1 MTRWLSLLLPAL
13 FVLPGVGC
21 ASYYYGGHPG
31 HSLHGIHGMACSE
44 CGVAG
49 CTDHGVVPQ
58 NPLEH
63 VAHVGRGLSTGHGDV
78 YYGEWRNYPPD
89 CDTCNSAGGYPL
101 GFLAGAA
108 NLWGHRNHEVQGG
121 CSSCATGT
129 VNMDAYEDEMGT
141 SVEVQE
147 GESIMAPTPMP
158 PAAPTP
164 AAPTPEPKADEPPG
178 PLPGPET
185 SALNSPKNG
194 RRTVAES
201 RREWMN
207 NSRPRTR

>member
-13 FVLPGVGC
+13 YVLPGVGC

-31 HSLHGIHGMACSE
+31 HSLHGMHGIHGMACSE
-44 CGVAG
+44 CGEMG
-49 CTDHGVVPQ
+49 CTDHGPVPQ

-63 VAHVGRGLSTGHGDV
+63 ITHVGRGLSIGCGDM
-78 YYGEWRNYPPD
+78 YYGEWRSYPPD
-89 CDTCNSAGGYPL
+89 CDTCNSAGGHPL

-108 NLWGHRNHEVQGG
+108 NLWGHRDHEVHGG
-121 CSSCATGT
+121 CSSCAMGS
-129 VNMDAYEDEMGT
+129 VIMDGYEEEMGT
-141 SVEVQE
+141 SVEVEE
-147 GESIMAPTPMP
+147 GESIMVPTPMP
-158 PAAPTP
+158 PTTP
-164 AAPTPEPKADEPPG
+164 KTEPKADEPPG

-194 RRTVAES
+194 RSSIAETRT
-201 RREWMN
+201 EWTN